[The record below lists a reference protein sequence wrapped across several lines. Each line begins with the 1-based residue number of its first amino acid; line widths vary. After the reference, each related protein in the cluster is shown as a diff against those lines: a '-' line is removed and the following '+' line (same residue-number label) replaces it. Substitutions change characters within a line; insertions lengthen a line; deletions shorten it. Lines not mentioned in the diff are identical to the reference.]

1 MESKYVIQLIGVLL
15 STVSTF
21 ILGIY
26 AIFEG
31 HRGRRPGERHTT
43 TYVPINL
50 LTTILVLVILA
61 GAGILIASQF
71 QACAF
76 LNYWVPDLFKQVRSF
91 IRCR

>member
-1 MESKYVIQLIGVLL
+1 MENKYIIQLIGVLMGTI
-15 STVSTF
+15 SAFT
-21 ILGIY
+21 LGIY

-31 HRGRRPGERHTT
+31 RQARRPGERYHTT
-43 TYVPINL
+43 FVPINL
-50 LTTILVLVILA
+50 FTTILVLVMLA

-71 QACAF
+71 QGCAF